1 MKRCCCMGSGGNHG
15 GNTNGGRREN
25 QDYLL
30 CLLQQLHSLVQDLAV
45 KLTALPQDLPPHL
58 LHCSSQIL
66 PLGFGQRLA
75 RPPSWI
81 LLQGIIQRGF
91 QLLDFLMQPKSH
103 TDRLPFESSKQ
114 TTHQQLEEKAS
125 KRSLRR
131 EGRTDTDR

>member
-1 MKRCCCMGSGGNHG
+1 MGSGGNHR
-15 GNTNGGRREN
+15 GNTNKGEERTGITCWNR
-25 QDYLL
+25 DYLL

-75 RPPSWI
+75 RPPSRI

-103 TDRLPFESSKQ
+103 TD
-114 TTHQQLEEKAS
+114 KAAV
-125 KRSLRR
+125 
-131 EGRTDTDR
+131 